1 MTRKTIYL
9 ITVLIMLLLSVSIG
23 TITAQEGTDEP
34 PIATEVPSDVTVI
47 ETNPGDVVVFNPPE
61 QPSQAPEDVNVDTN
75 TGDNVETGLTIGVV
89 MGLVLGIL
97 SALKPLMN
105 YFLNPKQRGELIVG
119 AEAVRDVASTIFL
132 TLEEAVVLL
141 GAKPNVSTSLDPL
154 EIARALHNKALN
166 VYLDKDVDF
175 SAVLAEYQKLENGG

>member
-9 ITVLIMLLLSVSIG
+9 ITVLIMLLLSMSIG

-34 PIATEVPSDVTVI
+34 PTPTAESSDVTVI

-61 QPSQAPEDVNVDTN
+61 QEAPQDVSVDTN

-141 GAKPNVSTSLDPL
+141 GAKPNVSTSLDPP
-154 EIARALHNKALN
+154 EIAKALHNKALN
-166 VYLDKDVDF
+166 VYIDKDVDF